1 MHDVVTGYWA
11 PNAKDKDANINHAGF
26 GTTINI
32 INGREECNQ
41 GAEERM
47 TARGKYY
54 NLWLDFFG
62 LDDEENL
69 GCGEQSTFPEGGAGD
84 TYQFWA
90 KGWKSTGGNSCQLV
104 HYHTQYSVMSRDDY
118 KRCVCDTWGKGEE
131 SCTAQ

>member
-1 MHDVVTGYWA
+1 MWFYMTPSEPKPSMHDVVTGYWA

-90 KGWKSTGGNSCQLV
+90 KGWKSTGGNSC
-104 HYHTQYSVMSRDDY
+104 
-118 KRCVCDTWGKGEE
+118 
-131 SCTAQ
+131 